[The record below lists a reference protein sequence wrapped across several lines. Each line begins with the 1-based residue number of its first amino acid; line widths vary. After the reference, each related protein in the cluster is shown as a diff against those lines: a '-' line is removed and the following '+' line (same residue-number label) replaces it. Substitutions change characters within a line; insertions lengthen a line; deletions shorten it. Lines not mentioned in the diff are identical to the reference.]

1 MKEDAFGS
9 FLALSERDRRDVFE
23 SAARRL
29 DTLSGHVE
37 KDFWVCLVLDALYN
51 RLPDGHPKLLF
62 KGGTSLSKA
71 FGLIRRFSED
81 IDLVVHRGDLG
92 FVGDR
97 DPTIVGGLSNRKRN
111 ALVRE
116 LARACDGYVLGD
128 LTASL
133 KKTLGELVEG
143 GEVVPDEDDGDGR
156 TLLVSYPTLY
166 PGGDTSYVSPRVKIE
181 AGARSALEPS
191 MTCAVRPYVADDLPD
206 WSFDAGNVVT
216 IAPERTYWEK
226 LLILHGMYC
235 GYRDE
240 KRLPADKD
248 RISRHY
254 YDAAMMTASEIG
266 ESALSDEGLLEAVR
280 NHNLVAFR
288 QAWKRFEEAVPGS
301 VRLVPQPGLRT
312 AIERDYRAMQDM
324 ILGDAPAF
332 EWIVDQLHHAEATIN
347 RT

>member
-1 MKEDAFGS
+1 MKEDAFKA

-37 KDFWVCLVLDALYN
+37 KDFWVCLVLDTLYD
-51 RLPDGHPKLLF
+51 RLPDGHPRLLF

-92 FVGDR
+92 FVGDQ
-97 DPTIVGGLSNRKRN
+97 DPIITVGLSNKKRS
-111 ALVRE
+111 ALFEE
-116 LARACDGYVLGD
+116 LAQACGGYVRGD
-128 LTASL
+128 LSAALSAL
-133 KKTLGELVEG
+133 IGEMVEG
-143 GEVVPDEDDGDGR
+143 CEVLPDEDDGDGQ

-166 PGGDTSYVSPRVKIE
+166 PSGDTTYVSPRVKIE
-181 AGARSALEPS
+181 AGARSALEPNV
-191 MTCAVRPYVADDLPD
+191 TRTVRPYVADDLPD
-206 WSFDAGNVVT
+206 WPFDVGNVAT
-216 IAPERTYWEK
+216 ITPERTYWEK
-226 LLILHGMYC
+226 LLILHGVHC
-235 GYRDE
+235 GYRGA

-254 YDAAMMTASEIG
+254 YDAAMMTASGIG

-280 NHNLVAFR
+280 SHNLVAFR

-301 VRLVPQPGLRT
+301 VRLVPQPGLR
-312 AIERDYRAMQDM
+312 AVIERDYRAMRDM
-324 ILGDAPAF
+324 ILGAAPAF
-332 EWIVDQLHHAEATIN
+332 EWIVDRLLHAETVTN